1 MLITGLIAV
10 LLLLAIGAL
19 PVWPYS
25 RAWGY
30 FGTGG
35 IAIVLLLAILLLQLH
50 VF

>member
-1 MLITGLIAV
+1 MLVEILIAV
-10 LLLLAIGAL
+10 LLMLAVGAL

-35 IAIVLLLAILLLQLH
+35 ITTVLLLVVLLLRLH

>member
-1 MLITGLIAV
+1 MLVEILIAV

-25 RAWGY
+25 RTWGY

-35 IAIVLLLAILLLQLH
+35 IATVLLMVVLLLQLH